1 MANTAVNA
9 ILAPQFFDDAVI
21 PVSASGLG
29 GSTATRG
36 DWIIA
41 SAQWGI
47 PATPA
52 IIGSPAYKVSALGI
66 ALQNNPTFDPLGR
79 AINNSAFNVLRR
91 GVLRVTATASGTART
106 IPIGSFCYPGTTA
119 SGIVGQTGA
128 TGMGQVW
135 VTAPPVGISA
145 AIGALTA
152 TIASGVGIV
161 INHPVGGDSAV
172 GQIDVLFNLATNF
185 GYF

>member
-9 ILAPQFFDDAVI
+9 ILAPQMYDDAVI
-21 PVSASGLG
+21 PISASGIG

-66 ALQNNPTFDPLGR
+66 ALENNPTFDPLGR
-79 AINNSAFNVLRR
+79 AINNSGFTVLRR
-91 GVLRVTATASGTART
+91 GVLRVTATASATART
-106 IPIGSFCYPGTTA
+106 IPIGAFCYPGTTA

-128 TGMGQVW
+128 TGFGQVW
-135 VTAPPVGISA
+135 VTAPPQGISA
-145 AIGALTA
+145 NPTGA
-152 TIASGVGIV
+152 IASGVGIV

-172 GQIDVLFNLATNF
+172 GQIDVLFNLATNV